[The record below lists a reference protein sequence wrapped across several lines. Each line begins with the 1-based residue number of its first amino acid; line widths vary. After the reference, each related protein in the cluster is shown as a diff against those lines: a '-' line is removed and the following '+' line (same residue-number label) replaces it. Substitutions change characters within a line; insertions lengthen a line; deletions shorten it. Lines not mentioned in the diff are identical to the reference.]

1 MSIEEFTEAIEKA
14 LTQELGAGYR
24 TKICNVMK
32 ENDSLNH
39 GIAIV
44 KGDENMAPTLYV
56 DAHYEDYVK
65 GRVSIPQVIKKLLR
79 VYRYTLENPVGIS
92 SAINLTSFDVVR
104 DKVCMYLVNKD
115 LNTEWLEDTVHTDF
129 LDLAIAFKI
138 VFTLEEGLASIRVS
152 TKVFECWDISVD
164 ELYEIALQNSIKLMP
179 EVVRP
184 LEEIV
189 RERGH
194 RVPGGFDLYVA
205 TNKTCSS
212 GAGVILYP
220 GVLKNLATE
229 LNSDLFILPSS
240 RHEVI
245 VVPEETA
252 MDVCALREMV
262 NEVNTNEITR
272 DDLLSFNV
280 YKYVRETDKVVIA

>member
-1 MSIEEFTEAIEKA
+1 MSIEEFTEAVEKE
-14 LTQELGAGYR
+14 LVQKLGAGYR

-32 ENDSLNH
+32 ENNSLNH

-44 KGDENMAPTLYV
+44 KGSENIAPTLYV
-56 DAHYEDYVK
+56 DAYYEDYVK
-65 GRVSIPQVIKKLLR
+65 GRVSISQVVEKLLR
-79 VYRYTLENPVGIS
+79 VYRHTLENPVGIS

-104 DKVCMYLVNKD
+104 DKVCVYLVNKD
-115 LNTEWLEDTVHTDF
+115 LNTELLEDTVYVDF
-129 LDLAIAFKI
+129 LDLAVAFKI
-138 VFTLEEGLASIRVS
+138 VFTLEDGLASIRVS
-152 TKVFECWDISVD
+152 TKVFESWDISVD
-164 ELYEIALQNSIKLMP
+164 ELYKIALQNSMKLMP

-184 LEEIV
+184 LDEII
-189 RERGH
+189 REHGFIT
-194 RVPGGFDLYVA
+194 PGGFDVYVI
-205 TNKTCSS
+205 TNKACSN
-212 GAGVILYP
+212 GAGVIIYP

-252 MDVCALREMV
+252 MDVYALREMV
-262 NEVNTNEITR
+262 NEVNTNEVAR

-280 YKYVRETDKVVIA
+280 YKYVRETNKVVIA